1 MKKTFAACLL
11 LLICGHSAHI
21 GAAPQKGEAPRA
33 WLSDQVMRS
42 RTSGNSGVEADA
54 LARLLSMD
62 PNDPATKLELLRLKV
77 RDPHIAFKEVGFSW
91 MHNRETW
98 PTSWPRQ
105 D

>member
-62 PNDPATKLELLRLKV
+62 PNDPATKLELLRMSIRMPVGK
-77 RDPHIAFKEVGFSW
+77 VGFSW